1 MEADETGMNVELR
14 DVTITP
20 EMYLIVLPL
29 VFLAAL
35 VDSISGGGGLI
46 SLPAYTLAGLDYGF
60 ASGCNKFSACFG
72 TVMATI
78 RYFRSGKILLRP
90 ALMAA
95 LGALP
100 GAWMGTRLSMLVSNR
115 FMHIFMLCAI
125 PVVGA
130 LVVLKK
136 DAAAAPRPVTRRTLL
151 TCLGVGLLTGT
162 YDGFFGP
169 GTGTFLILLF
179 TALTGMD
186 MVTASATAKPVN
198 LASNVASL
206 VTRIAA
212 GQVLFAL
219 ALPAMCF
226 SMAGGWIGSK
236 LALRRG
242 AKLVRYVMLGVL
254 ALLVIK
260 LAVEL
265 AA

>member
-1 MEADETGMNVELR
+1 M
-14 DVTITP
+14 TITP

-29 VFLAAL
+29 AFLASV

-46 SLPAYTLAGLDYGF
+46 SLPAYTLAGLDYGL
-60 ASGCNKFSACFG
+60 ASGCNKFSASFG

-78 RYFRSGKILLRP
+78 RYFKSGRILIRP

-95 LGALP
+95 LGSLP
-100 GAWMGTRLSMLVSNR
+100 GAWLGTRLSMMLSNR
-115 FMHIFMLCAI
+115 FMHVFMLCAI
-125 PVVGA
+125 PVVSA
-130 LVVLKK
+130 LVILKK
-136 DAAAAPRPVTRRTLL
+136 DVERAPRPMNRRTLL

-186 MVTASATAKPVN
+186 MVTASATAKPVT
-198 LASNVASL
+198 LASNLTSL

-219 ALPAMCF
+219 AVPAMCF

-242 AKLVRYVMLGVL
+242 AKLVRYVMLGVM

-260 LAVEL
+260 LAAEL
-265 AA
+265 MG

>member
-1 MEADETGMNVELR
+1 MEDDRIGMNVELR
-14 DVTITP
+14 NVTITP

-78 RYFRSGKILLRP
+78 RYFKSGKILLKP

-100 GAWMGTRLSMLVSNR
+100 GAWLGTQLSMRMSNR
-115 FMHIFMLCAI
+115 FMHIFMLFAI

-136 DAAAAPRPVTRRTLL
+136 DRETAPRRVGRRTLL
-151 TCLGVGLLTGT
+151 VCLGVLMAMSAKDTAGKILGAFLPVCYFVLCGFEHCVANMYYLSAGLMAKSVPAYAQLAAEAGV
-162 YDGFFGP
+162 D
-169 GTGTFLILLF
+169 LS
-179 TALTGMD
+179 ALTLTNFLAGNLIP
-186 MVTASATAKPVN
+186 VTLGN
-198 LASNVASL
+198 ILGG
-206 VTRIAA
+206 AA
-212 GQVLFAL
+212 L
-219 ALPAMCF
+219 
-226 SMAGGWIGSK
+226 GWLMWFCHLK
-236 LALRRG
+236 
-242 AKLVRYVMLGVL
+242 KH
-254 ALLVIK
+254 
-260 LAVEL
+260 
-265 AA
+265 